1 MRTAGGVSADPG
13 HDELRTVLDDADAV
27 GRWQIDMRRSVV
39 IADPIVALLFGFTP
53 QFGAA
58 GIPFET
64 FNGGVHPDDRAQVM
78 AHILRCADVG
88 GWFIAEHRVCSAD
101 GRIRRILARG
111 KFDPD
116 ETGAVMRGR
125 GIVVDITQGD
135 TCDDPLVASRSS
147 QAPAPLEHIVDLVL
161 SSYRG
166 LKDLGEPKALALME
180 SLLMELGFSLA
191 RAEVRAWHTQLH

>member
-1 MRTAGGVSADPG
+1 MSEGARAHPG
-13 HDELRTVLDDADAV
+13 RDELQTVLDDADAV
-27 GRWQIDMRRSVV
+27 GRWQIDVRRGVV

-53 QFGAA
+53 EFGAA

-64 FNGGVHPDDRAQVM
+64 FNGGTHPDDRAHVLE
-78 AHILRCADVG
+78 HILRCAAGG

-116 ETGAVMRGR
+116 ETGVVVAGR

-135 TCDDPLVASRSS
+135 TCDDPLVASRIS
-147 QAPAPLEHIVDLVL
+147 QATPPLDHVVDLVL
-161 SSYRG
+161 ASYRT
-166 LKDLGEPKALALME
+166 LKDLAEPKALALTE
-180 SLLMELGFSLA
+180 ALLMELGFSLA
-191 RAEVRAWHTQLH
+191 RAQVRAQLAQLH